1 MIPKDYPVLITTS
14 ESNKLP
20 NNMINIIFNYIFGLP
35 FQGLLLILFTIK
47 VYARI
52 NIFKVTQPINI
63 KNTSAVSGGVNECQS
78 QEHILWNT

>member
-1 MIPKDYPVLITTS
+1 MITKDYPVLTTTS
-14 ESNKLP
+14 EKNKLP
-20 NNMINIIFNYIFGLP
+20 NNMINIIFNYIFGLT
-35 FQGLLLILFTIK
+35 FQGLRLISFTIK

-78 QEHILWNT
+78 

>member
-1 MIPKDYPVLITTS
+1 MIPKDCPVLTTTS
-14 ESNKLP
+14 EKNKLP
-20 NNMINIIFNYIFGLP
+20 NNMINIIFNYIFGLT